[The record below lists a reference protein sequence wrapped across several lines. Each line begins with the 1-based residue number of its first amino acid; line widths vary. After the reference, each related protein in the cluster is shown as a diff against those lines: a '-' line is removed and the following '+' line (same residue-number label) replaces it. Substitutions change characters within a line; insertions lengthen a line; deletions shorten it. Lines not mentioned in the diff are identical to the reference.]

1 MCRLSS
7 HPYRFLPT
15 ITAGYMPCD
24 QQGKASLPKRNT
36 GEYRVSVAVCGN
48 YRYVGPMS
56 DSTPG
61 GRRPGHVNGIVLR
74 RARLAKGMTLRDV
87 SAECARRQCPIDAS
101 NLARAENNLR
111 GSIGPRKIPVLLEVL
126 ELSIEELIPDDEVAA

>member
-1 MCRLSS
+1 MCRLPS

-24 QQGKASLPKRNT
+24 LRERFRDLKEIAG
-36 GEYRVSVAVCGN
+36 GYRDSVALCGN
-48 YRYVGPMS
+48 YRYVVPMS

-101 NLARAENNLR
+101 NLARAENNSR

-126 ELSIEELIPDDEVAA
+126 GLSIEELIPDDEVAA

>member
-1 MCRLSS
+1 
-7 HPYRFLPT
+7 
-15 ITAGYMPCD
+15 
-24 QQGKASLPKRNT
+24 
-36 GEYRVSVAVCGN
+36 
-48 YRYVGPMS
+48 MS

-61 GRRPGHVNGIVLR
+61 GRRPGHVNGIALR

-87 SAECARRQCPIDAS
+87 SAACKQRNCPIDAS

-126 ELSIEELIPDDEVAA
+126 DLRIEDLIPDDEVAA